1 MNSTHSLLSF
11 LNGILFTAYSF
22 LLLAILLGEFR
33 IGNFSFSDETWKK
46 WLFGSL
52 FLLFIVDILY
62 VEFEKIK

>member
-1 MNSTHSLLSF
+1 MNGEEKF
-11 LNGILFTAYSF
+11 LNLKITKEKND
-22 LLLAILLGEFR
+22 AILLGEFR